1 MQLAYLSDAFCIV
14 LSDFIFQQIRA
25 FHSLFKCSSFSCCS
39 GSHWISRII
48 SPNWAQSFDEENYLL
63 SKTNPEISCTVFTIP
78 SCRCF
83 LFCHTNPT
91 PVLDRSSMEISF
103 MMICMFDLTKIW
115 QHMSLLTHP
124 FLDFAAALEVHWP
137 GQRQIFVGASCCPW
151 VILLSLKMNLNYVIK
166 VKFEYTLF

>member
-63 SKTNPEISCTVFTIP
+63 SKTNPEILMHSIHNSIMQVLPFLSHQSYPSSWPILYGNFIHDDWQRFDTTWAYWHIP
-78 SCRCF
+78 SWTLQQHWKYTGLVKGKF
-83 LFCHTNPT
+83 LLGLHV
-91 PVLDRSSMEISF
+91 VLGSSYS
-103 MMICMFDLTKIW
+103 
-115 QHMSLLTHP
+115 H
-124 FLDFAAALEVHWP
+124 
-137 GQRQIFVGASCCPW
+137 
-151 VILLSLKMNLNYVIK
+151 
-166 VKFEYTLF
+166 